1 MSIKG
6 KWKDFST
13 GIFFIAFGIAL
24 FLSALTIP
32 AGGQLSMGGDFMP
45 KVMSVLLILCG
56 AAFAGRA
63 LFAKPEPAADDGGS
77 LERSPEQKAE
87 KRRQRIM
94 FLLEFGLLFL
104 YLMLL
109 KPVGFLI
116 TTTVYIF
123 LQMWLITP
131 SSEKRRPV
139 VMAVVA
145 VAATLFTY
153 FVFVKGFRLL
163 LPAGILG

>member
-1 MSIKG
+1 MSVKS

-13 GIFFIAFGIAL
+13 GILFVAFGIAL

-56 AAFAGRA
+56 AAYAGKA
-63 LFAKPEPAADDGGS
+63 LFSKPEPAAGEGKPLGPS
-77 LERSPEQKAE
+77 AEQKAE
-87 KRRQRIM
+87 KRHEWIL
-94 FLLEFGLLFL
+94 FLLEFGLLAL
-104 YLMLL
+104 YLLLL

-116 TTTVYIF
+116 MTTIYIF

-131 SSEKRRPV
+131 SSEKRRPI
-139 VMAVVA
+139 VMVIVA
-145 VAATLFTY
+145 VAATLLTY
-153 FVFVKGFRLL
+153 FIFVKGFRLL